1 MVKDKKTTT
10 TKRRFSRRSRNARAG
25 EGLGREKR
33 GAEGLPLFTPLM
45 SIMVV
50 IVFSL
55 LPVVS
60 FFAARTTRWLG
71 MLKTLKL
78 TGVSVSGSRE
88 KKSPEI
94 SGSGLDWNGAST
106 AG

>member
-1 MVKDKKTTT
+1 MIKDRKTTT

-60 FFAARTTRWLG
+60 FFAARTTLVG
-71 MLKTLKL
+71 
-78 TGVSVSGSRE
+78 
-88 KKSPEI
+88 
-94 SGSGLDWNGAST
+94 DA
-106 AG
+106 